1 MNTYDIDEERA
12 AENREKLAANKA
24 QS

>member
-12 AENREKLAANKA
+12 AENRAELAARRVEA
-24 QS
+24 

>member
-12 AENREKLAANKA
+12 AEIRAELAARKA
-24 QS
+24 EA

>member
-12 AENREKLAANKA
+12 AENRAELAVRKA
-24 QS
+24 EA